1 MNILNIEIKVKYEH
15 PEKIEKI
22 LIENH
27 ARFIGE
33 DHQID
38 TYFQVDEGKLKLR
51 EGNIENSLILYIRDE
66 QKGLKRSEILLY
78 KPIGDSGTLKQILTK
93 TLGIS
98 VIVDKR
104 RKIFFIDNVKFHID
118 NVKDLGFFVEI
129 EAIDATGEISEKRLK
144 DQCNKYIKL
153 LELTDSEFLD
163 LSYSDMLLNPDSC
176 SSQ

>member
-1 MNILNIEIKVKYEH
+1 MNILNIEIKAKCEH

-22 LIENH
+22 LIKNH

-51 EGNIENSLILYIRDE
+51 EGNIENSLILYTRDE

-78 KPIGDSGTLKQILTK
+78 KPTGDSGTLKQILTK

-98 VIVDKR
+98 VIVDKK
-104 RKIFFIDNVKFHID
+104 RKIFFIKNVKFHID
-118 NVKDLGFFVEI
+118 EVNELGSFVEI
-129 EAIDATGEISEKRLK
+129 EAIDETGEIGEEKLK

-153 LELTDSEFLD
+153 LELTDSEFLN
-163 LSYSDMLLNPDSC
+163 LSYSDML
-176 SSQ
+176 

>member
-1 MNILNIEIKVKYEH
+1 MNILNIEIKVKCEH

-38 TYFQVDEGKLKLR
+38 TYFQVDEVN
-51 EGNIENSLILYIRDE
+51 E
-66 QKGLKRSEILLY
+66 
-78 KPIGDSGTLKQILTK
+78 
-93 TLGIS
+93 LGS
-98 VIVDKR
+98 
-104 RKIFFIDNVKFHID
+104 
-118 NVKDLGFFVEI
+118 FVEI
-129 EAIDATGEISEKRLK
+129 EAIDETGEIGEKRLK

-163 LSYSDMLLNPDSC
+163 KSHSDILQNTKTS
-176 SSQ
+176 